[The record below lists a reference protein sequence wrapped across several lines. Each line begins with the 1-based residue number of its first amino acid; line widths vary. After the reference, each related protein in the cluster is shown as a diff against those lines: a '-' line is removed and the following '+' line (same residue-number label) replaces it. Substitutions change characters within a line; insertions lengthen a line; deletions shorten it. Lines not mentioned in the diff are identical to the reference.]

1 MLNLSKKS
9 PLNHSFFNQFMGL
22 MCQNIVGSIIR
33 YGIFMK
39 IGSYM
44 KLATPIAKR
53 LLDNNLS
60 LWDSK
65 NGNQIKWW
73 STLMLSWSS
82 SRFIKSWS
90 TNLNVTIVKPAG
102 KQNKTTTPLI
112 YPTIIMAKSW
122 PTFPMRHS
130 SI

>member
-1 MLNLSKKS
+1 MDKEYDHAHQKIIYFDKNIAIMLNLSKKS

-65 NGNQIKWW
+65 NGNQIKW
-73 STLMLSWSS
+73 
-82 SRFIKSWS
+82 
-90 TNLNVTIVKPAG
+90 
-102 KQNKTTTPLI
+102 
-112 YPTIIMAKSW
+112 
-122 PTFPMRHS
+122 
-130 SI
+130 

>member
-1 MLNLSKKS
+1 
-9 PLNHSFFNQFMGL
+9 
-22 MCQNIVGSIIR
+22 
-33 YGIFMK
+33 
-39 IGSYM
+39 M

-73 STLMLSWSS
+73 STLLSWSS

-90 TNLNVTIVKPAG
+90 TNLNVPIVKPAG

-112 YPTIIMAKSW
+112 YPSIIMADSAKSW
-122 PTFPMRHS
+122 PTFPMRPS